1 MKRFLEKIKGFS
13 EKFKFKS
20 KKIKIFVGALLV
32 VIIGS
37 ISVCFY
43 SYSNQYIILFSN
55 LDEGNIQT
63 VVDTLKNEKV
73 DMKIDESTNTVA
85 VPKSQVDKLRL
96 KLAPNLTQEVNASS
110 K

>member
-1 MKRFLEKIKGFS
+1 MKEFLERIKGFC

-20 KKIKIFVGALLV
+20 KKIKNFAGTLLV
-32 VIIGS
+32 VVIGV
-37 ISVCFY
+37 ISVSFY
-43 SYSNQYIILFSN
+43 SYSNQYKILFSN
-55 LDEGNIQT
+55 LDEANLQT

-85 VPKSQVDKLRL
+85 VPKSQVDKIRL
-96 KLAPNLTQEVNASS
+96 KLAPNLTQELNDSS

>member
-1 MKRFLEKIKGFS
+1 MKEFLERIKVFC

-20 KKIKIFVGALLV
+20 KKINNFVGALLL
-32 VIIGS
+32 VIIGV
-37 ISVCFY
+37 ISVSFY
-43 SYSNQYIILFSN
+43 SYSNQYKILFSN
-55 LDEGNIQT
+55 LDEANLQT

-73 DMKIDESTNTVA
+73 DMKIDESTNTVT

-96 KLAPNLTQEVNASS
+96 KLAPDLTKEVNDSS

>member
-1 MKRFLEKIKGFS
+1 MKGFLEKIKGFS

-20 KKIKIFVGALLV
+20 KKIKNFAGALLV
-32 VIIGS
+32 VIVGAIIVS
-37 ISVCFY
+37 SY
-43 SYSNQYIILFSN
+43 SHSNQYKILFSN
-55 LDEGNIQT
+55 LDEANLQT

-96 KLAPNLTQEVNASS
+96 KLAPNLIQEVNASS